1 MREIGNVYN
10 IRVLNDLSSLDWRHL
25 LFFTFFL
32 FLLVGIFQMPVEIAP
47 QFSYKRAHGAGKG
60 LRFRAV
66 DVNFVASQA
75 TLLRGLRAKSK
86 D

>member
-1 MREIGNVYN
+1 LFHNTPPI
-10 IRVLNDLSSLDWRHL
+10 LKDLSSLDWRHF
-25 LFFTFFL
+25 LFFPFFL

-47 QFSYKRAHGAGKG
+47 QFGHKRAHGAGKG

-66 DVNFVASQA
+66 DVHFVASQA

-86 D
+86 Y